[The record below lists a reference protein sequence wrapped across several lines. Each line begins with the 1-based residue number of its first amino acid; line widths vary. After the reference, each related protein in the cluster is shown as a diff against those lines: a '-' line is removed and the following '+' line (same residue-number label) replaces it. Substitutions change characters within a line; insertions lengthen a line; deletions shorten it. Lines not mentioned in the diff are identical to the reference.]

1 MTCRMADMRNK
12 EVINVRDGVRL
23 GNVCD
28 IELDIQNANVCAI
41 IIYGRPRL
49 FGLMGRE
56 DDVVIRWD
64 EIQVIGDETVLVD
77 CNVRRRVE
85 PKPPF
90 LRFLSGGWSGV
101 PLRFGEGGGAGQRMA
116 YAQAVEL
123 ETLLNDLPGDV
134 ES

>member
-1 MTCRMADMRNK
+1 MTCRMDDMRNK

-77 CNVRRRVE
+77 CNVRRRME
-85 PKPPF
+85 TRPAF
-90 LRFLSGGWSGV
+90 LRFLSGG
-101 PLRFGEGGGAGQRMA
+101 
-116 YAQAVEL
+116 
-123 ETLLNDLPGDV
+123 
-134 ES
+134 